1 MSIVVPLTTLILGC
15 IAVGGGWT
23 IALSLNRSLPLFSAT
38 SFLFSMAIAIFS
50 WDWIY
55 PLGGKVKDV
64 NLLIF
69 IVSVLG
75 WFCAG
80 YKIKKRTNTE
90 KITEKL
96 KTNQTD
102 WLIIPL
108 ALVVAFFFGL
118 FPKMD
123 SATSLTMSF
132 RTGPD
137 AIGTAIASEALLRD
151 GSKSALTQKI
161 VNNSSF
167 GSLEILFTDSNL
179 YRITS
184 FSQQVKT
191 EFILSSAPKIG
202 VTGVTA
208 NVMDLIGLQYLWAI
222 LALLPTL
229 GLFLSI
235 LLIFE
240 SLRANDIPILM
251 SISAAIGGAV
261 NVNALHLWH
270 EGSIAQTVV
279 SFPFI
284 TMVVL
289 IFAPRHLISH
299 FQKIALSTASSIII
313 FSHTEMFLVLGLL
326 LVISLIVTLPKRNF
340 AIYKKNIC
348 YQLLA
353 LFSGAITCGPY
364 FANWIRNFVDRLSE
378 LGPGGWNMA
387 VWPNLSDIFGLVN
400 PYKMLYPNLGRVSRI
415 ETFLAEVFTIIMVSF
430 MTIIILK
437 SKSYLPKLFFAAIF
451 LVLFF
456 VLFKVIVFDHA
467 TNYQYIKAVGA
478 LAPLLLPLI
487 ALTLSQDLRSYALAR
502 LALPLICICVLVAST
517 SYVIQYRQ
525 SSTRIGHDLQKTL
538 IDLNRDGYLD
548 EIDFVS
554 RNRMEEWAFAP
565 FVDLRLIGRGTGG
578 VDQKI
583 VQHKKLGLILK
594 ESECKNWQCLSNS
607 PKSNIVEVN
616 SDYRILLLD
625 TTSNAIYKKNKLRT
639 DYISIINRFS
649 LEVQGPTFHKEFK
662 IISN

>member
-1 MSIVVPLTTLILGC
+1 MSIAVPLATLILGS

-23 IALSLNRSLPLFSAT
+23 IALRLNRSLPLFSAT

-55 PLGGKVKDV
+55 PLGGEVKDV

-80 YKIKKRTNTE
+80 YKIKKRINTE
-90 KITEKL
+90 TIAEEL
-96 KTNQTD
+96 KTTQTG

-123 SATSLTMSF
+123 SATSLTMAF

-151 GSKSALTQKI
+151 GSKSALTRKI
-161 VNNSSF
+161 MNDTSF
-167 GSLEILFTDSNL
+167 GSLEDLFTDSNL
-179 YRITS
+179 YRTAS

-191 EFILSSAPKIG
+191 EFVLSSAPKIG
-202 VTGVTA
+202 ITGVTA

-229 GLFLSI
+229 GFFMSI

-240 SLRANDIPILM
+240 CLRANDIPILM

-284 TMVVL
+284 TMVIL

-299 FQKIALSTASSIII
+299 FQKIALSTASSIIV

-326 LVISLIVTLPKRNF
+326 LVISLIMTLPKRNF
-340 AIYKKNIC
+340 AIYKKNVC
-348 YQLLA
+348 HQLLA
-353 LFSGAITCGPY
+353 LFSGAIACGPY
-364 FANWIRNFVDRLSE
+364 LVNWIRNFVDRLSE

-387 VWPNLSDIFGLVN
+387 VWPNISDIFGLIN
-400 PYKMLYPNLGRVSRI
+400 PYKMLYPNLGRVSSI
-415 ETFLAEVFTIIMVSF
+415 ETFLAEAFTILMVSF
-430 MTIIILK
+430 MTIIIMK
-437 SKSYLPKLFFAAIF
+437 SKNFFPILLFVAIF
-451 LVLFF
+451 LVLSF
-456 VLFKVIVFDHA
+456 VIFKVVVIDHA

-487 ALTLSQDLRSYALAR
+487 ALTLSQDLRNYALVR
-502 LALPLICICVLVAST
+502 LALPLICICILVAST
-517 SYVIQYRQ
+517 SYIVQYRQ

-538 IDLNRDGYLD
+538 INLNRDDFLN
-548 EIDFVS
+548 EIDFIS
-554 RNRMEEWAFAP
+554 RGRMEEWAFAP
-565 FVDLRLIGRGTGG
+565 FVDLRLIVRGTAG

-583 VQHKKLGLILK
+583 VKYKKLGLILK
-594 ESECKNWQCLSNS
+594 ESECKNWKCLSNT

-616 SDYRILLLD
+616 SEYRILLLD
-625 TTSNAIYKKNKLRT
+625 TTSNAIYEGNKLRT
-639 DYISIINRFS
+639 NYISIINRFS
-649 LEVQGPTFHKEFK
+649 LDLQGPTFDKNFK
-662 IISN
+662 MIPN

>member
-1 MSIVVPLTTLILGC
+1 MSIFVPLATLILGS
-15 IAVGGGWT
+15 IAVGGGWS
-23 IALSLNRSLPLFSAT
+23 IALSLNRSLPLFSAA

-55 PLGGKVKDV
+55 PLGGEVKDV
-64 NLLIF
+64 NLLIL
-69 IVSVLG
+69 IISVLG

-80 YKIKKRTNTE
+80 YTTKKRLNNDTIAE
-90 KITEKL
+90 ES
-96 KTNQTD
+96 KTNQTG

-108 ALVVAFFFGL
+108 ALIVAFFFGL

-137 AIGTAIASEALLRD
+137 AIGTAIASEAMLRD

-161 VNNSSF
+161 VNESSF
-167 GSLEILFTDSNL
+167 GSLEILLTDSNL
-179 YRITS
+179 YRIAS

-191 EFILSSAPKIG
+191 EFILTSAPKIG
-202 VTGVTA
+202 ITGVTA

-229 GLFLSI
+229 SLFLSI

-240 SLRANDIPILM
+240 CLRANDIPILM

-289 IFAPRHLISH
+289 IFAPRHLISR

-313 FSHTEMFLVLGLL
+313 FSHAEIFLVLGLL
-326 LVISLIVTLPKRNF
+326 LVISLIMTLPKRNF

-353 LFSGAITCGPY
+353 LFSGAIACGPY
-364 FANWIRNFVDRLSE
+364 FVNWIRNFVDRLSE

-387 VWPNLSDIFGLVN
+387 VTPNISDIFGLIN
-400 PYKMLYPNLGRVSRI
+400 PYKMLYPNLGRVSWI
-415 ETFLAEVFTIIMVSF
+415 EIFLAEAFTILMVSF
-430 MTIIILK
+430 MTIIIMK
-437 SKSYLPKLFFAAIF
+437 SKNFLPKLLFVAIF
-451 LVLFF
+451 LVLFL
-456 VLFKVIVFDHA
+456 VLFKVIAIDHA

-487 ALTLSQDLRSYALAR
+487 ALTLSKDRRNYILGR
-502 LALPLICICVLVAST
+502 LALPFICICVLVAST
-517 SYVIQYRQ
+517 SYVVQYRQ

-538 IDLNRDGYLD
+538 IDLNRDDSLN
-548 EIDFVS
+548 EIDFIA
-554 RNRMEEWAFAP
+554 RNRKEE
-565 FVDLRLIGRGTGG
+565 
-578 VDQKI
+578 
-583 VQHKKLGLILK
+583 
-594 ESECKNWQCLSNS
+594 
-607 PKSNIVEVN
+607 
-616 SDYRILLLD
+616 
-625 TTSNAIYKKNKLRT
+625 
-639 DYISIINRFS
+639 
-649 LEVQGPTFHKEFK
+649 
-662 IISN
+662 